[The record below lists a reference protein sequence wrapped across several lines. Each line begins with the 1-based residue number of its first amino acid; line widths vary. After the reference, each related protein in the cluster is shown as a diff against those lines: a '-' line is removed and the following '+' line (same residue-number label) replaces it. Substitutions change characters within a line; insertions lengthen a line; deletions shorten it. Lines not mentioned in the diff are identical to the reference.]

1 MLARRIQEQEE
12 ATIRRIVDAMPW
24 PADVKGYDVEFGS
37 DWEGDPVVRVWL
49 LVDDD
54 LRPSAEKLKRVGG
67 FTREVAQA
75 LRPTAR
81 CSAIPGVMRGDGA
94 ASRPAGTG
102 KASCRA

>member
-54 LRPSAEKLKRVGG
+54 LRPSDEKKKLRAAAARSGV
-67 FTREVAQA
+67 TMSRYLVAAGLEQA
-75 LRPTAR
+75 RGRP
-81 CSAIPGVMRGDGA
+81 
-94 ASRPAGTG
+94 
-102 KASCRA
+102 